1 MYSAAAIPSSALCAS
16 IGPKVTSPMYLMFGT
31 LLGRVEL
38 VADYEK
44 SDADLFEAEAVWP
57 AADGDEH
64 NVRSAS
70 SQARERAPHPFRSE
84 FRSVLKVESSLI
96 MS

>member
-16 IGPKVTSPMYLMFGT
+16 IWPKVTSPMYLMFGT

-44 SDADLFEAEAVWP
+44 SDAALFEAEAVWP
-57 AADGDEH
+57 AADGDE
-64 NVRSAS
+64 RPP
-70 SQARERAPHPFRSE
+70 RAKQEKEHLIL
-84 FRSVLKVESSLI
+84 SVLSFVPFESSLI

>member
-16 IGPKVTSPMYLMFGT
+16 IGPKVTSPMYLMFST

-44 SDADLFEAEAVWP
+44 SADLFEAEAVWP